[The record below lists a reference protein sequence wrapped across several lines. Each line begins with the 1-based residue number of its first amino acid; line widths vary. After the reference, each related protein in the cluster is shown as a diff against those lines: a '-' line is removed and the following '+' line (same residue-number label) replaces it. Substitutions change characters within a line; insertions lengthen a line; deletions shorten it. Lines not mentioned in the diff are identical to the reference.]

1 MGGRS
6 RVTPLRAL
14 PDRPVAQ
21 RGLSRL
27 ARWYAARQQAVLF
40 YSLLLTLAAAPVLTT
55 LQRDGDLL
63 ELFLAL
69 NLSAAVLQVASPGRR
84 RAAAAVILSAV
95 LALRLVAEAL
105 DAPAMVAV
113 VRALWTG
120 LGLVGAANTLRFALR
135 GRVVDAEHLYAA
147 LSAYLLAGVFCGV
160 LYQVVSHAWPGAF
173 SGGGVPIPLTFP
185 SAIYFSFV
193 TLATLGYGDI
203 VPASDA
209 ARGIAVVEA
218 VAGQLYV
225 AVMIARLVSLYAG
238 RERS

>member
-1 MGGRS
+1 M
-6 RVTPLRAL
+6 
-14 PDRPVAQ
+14 
-21 RGLSRL
+21 
-27 ARWYAARQQAVLF
+27 
-40 YSLLLTLAAAPVLTT
+40 
-55 LQRDGDLL
+55 
-63 ELFLAL
+63 
-69 NLSAAVLQVASPGRR
+69 
-84 RAAAAVILSAV
+84 AAAVILSAV